1 MIASFPDRRFQ
12 LWEYKVGH
20 GSLLV
25 RSPRGPKVETN
36 IDIVFAGVEFVS
48 APRHLRG
55 LDLGYGSPEDIDRV
69 VAEIGEIEHGT
80 VFVLSSAGRRHLVL
94 AAGHRV
100 SEHQGDIFDSPFE

>member
-12 LWEYKVGH
+12 LWEYNVSH

-25 RSPRGPKVETN
+25 RSPRGPKVDSN
-36 IDIVFAGVEFVS
+36 IDIVFVGVRFLS

-55 LDLGYGSPEDIDRV
+55 LELDRGSQEDIDHV
-69 VAEIGEIEHGT
+69 MAEVGEIDPDK

-94 AAGHRV
+94 AAAHQV
-100 SEHQGDIFDSPFE
+100 SEHQGNIFDSPF